1 MRKLAWL
8 VIIMLIAALSVAV
21 ACAYSPSFSAT
32 IYDFGVNVVGAS
44 IVNGVTGAMTGMM
57 AWGATGLG
65 PAAAV
70 FFGVGIGF
78 TVLWLVLLRKYVWNP
93 IKGVA
98 KPITSSVTLRGGPEP
113 ELPQVIEKA
122 VPQEV
127 KKEETI
133 S

>member
-8 VIIMLIAALSVAV
+8 VIIVLIVALVICG
-21 ACAYSPSFSAT
+21 ACLWSSAFSAT
-32 IYDFGVNVVGAS
+32 VYDVGVNVVGAG
-44 IVNGVTGAMTGMM
+44 IVNGVTNLMTGMM
-57 AWGATGLG
+57 AWGSVNLAQ
-65 PAAAV
+65 AAAV

-113 ELPQVIEKA
+113 ELPQSIEKA
-122 VPQEV
+122 TPTEV
-127 KKEETI
+127 KKEET
-133 S
+133 

>member
-1 MRKLAWL
+1 VRKLAWL
-8 VIIMLIAALSVAV
+8 VIIVLIVALTLAV
-21 ACAYSPSFSAT
+21 GCLYSPVFSAT
-32 IYDFGVNVVGAS
+32 IYDVGVNVVGAG
-44 IVNGVTGAMTGMM
+44 IVNGVTNLMTGMM
-57 AWGATGLG
+57 AWGSVNLAQ
-65 PAAAV
+65 ASAV

-78 TVLWLVLLRKYVWNP
+78 TVLWLVLLKRYVWNP

-127 KKEETI
+127 KKEET
-133 S
+133 

>member
-8 VIIMLIAALSVAV
+8 VIIVLIVALSLAV
-21 ACAYSPSFSAT
+21 GCLYSPVFSAT
-32 IYDFGVNVVGAS
+32 IYDVGVNVVGAG
-44 IVNGVTGAMTGMM
+44 IVNGVTNLMTGMM
-57 AWGATGLG
+57 AWGSVNLAQ
-65 PAAAV
+65 ASAV

-113 ELPQVIEKA
+113 ELPQTIEKA
-122 VPQEV
+122 TPTEV
-127 KKEETI
+127 KKEET
-133 S
+133 